1 VTTAR
6 GGLGYLVGKVLTV
19 SGMVLIGM
27 VLQLTPGLFLLE
39 GLTVTSVGGWLTFAW
54 VVLLGGEVARF
65 FRDAFPQL
73 PPVRAVAGWTGTI
86 TYTPDGRP
94 LIGPVPGAPGVW
106 LLTGFGGHGLPPAAY
121 ASRLAVRAALAIEP
135 MPPAA
140 AGRYALGRFPGF
152 DGR

>member
-1 VTTAR
+1 
-6 GGLGYLVGKVLTV
+6 
-19 SGMVLIGM
+19 MVLIGM

-94 LIGPVPGAPGVW
+94 LIGPVLQRRASGCSPASAGTAYHRRRTRAGSRYGRHS
-106 LLTGFGGHGLPPAAY
+106 LSSRCHRPP
-121 ASRLAVRAALAIEP
+121 RVVMR
-135 MPPAA
+135 
-140 AGRYALGRFPGF
+140 
-152 DGR
+152 